1 MNRRHSWA
9 SRRSCSKRRKEMT
22 RSRASWCG
30 RLTCLAKLRPGR
42 VRSYCANRISK
53 RQNCGSCRL
62 MVRDGLKLGSAFMRV
77 GESGVGR
84 ISRLGEPGYQSSQ
97 LYRMGRSC
105 CIYTRSVI
113 STREKKSK
121 QKDVD
126 MKLNVMYKTGYQ
138 LGVKNAHLQFP
149 HTRANHN
156 FNPVPVQAP
165 YVWCP
170 SRSIAYDAGVLAKQT
185 KRGVWWFG
193 SSRKC

>member
-1 MNRRHSWA
+1 MLDLPGPVTP
-9 SRRSCSKRRKEMT
+9 RSCPQLLCKLDIEEAELRFVQT
-22 RSRASWCG
+22 HGAG
-30 RLTCLAKLRPGR
+30 RLGVG
-42 VRSYCANRISK
+42 VRIYEI
-53 RQNCGSCRL
+53 
-62 MVRDGLKLGSAFMRV
+62 MRV

-97 LYRMGRSC
+97 LYRMGRYC
-105 CIYTRSVI
+105 CIYTRSII

-156 FNPVPVQAP
+156 FDPVPVQAP

>member
-9 SRRSCSKRRKEMT
+9 SRRSWSKRRKEMT

-30 RLTCLAKLRPGR
+30 RLTCRAKLRPGR
-42 VRSYCANRISK
+42 VRSYCANRISR

-62 MVRDGLKLGSAFMRV
+62 MRLGSAFMRV
-77 GESGVGR
+77 GESRVGR
-84 ISRLGEPGYQSSQ
+84 IRRLGKPGYQSSQ
-97 LYRMGRSC
+97 LHSMGKPC

-126 MKLNVMYKTGYQ
+126 MKLKVMYKTNYQ

-149 HTRANHN
+149 HTRANRN
-156 FNPVPVQAP
+156 FNPEPVKAP
-165 YVWCP
+165 YV
-170 SRSIAYDAGVLAKQT
+170 
-185 KRGVWWFG
+185 
-193 SSRKC
+193 